1 MNKSRNCSIDIFRYV
16 CAILVVVIHTIPF
29 GDISKE
35 MGYFFTDNF
44 SNSGTVLFLCIWLLL
59 YW

>member
-1 MNKSRNCSIDIFRYV
+1 MDKNRNCSIDIFRYV

-35 MGYFFTDNF
+35 MGYIFSQIISRIAVPFFF
-44 SNSGTVLFLCIWLLL
+44 CIWLLL